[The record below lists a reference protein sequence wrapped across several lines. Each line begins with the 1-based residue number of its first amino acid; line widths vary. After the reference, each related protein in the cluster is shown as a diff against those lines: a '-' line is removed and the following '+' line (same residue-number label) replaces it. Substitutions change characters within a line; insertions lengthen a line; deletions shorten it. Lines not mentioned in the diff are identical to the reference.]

1 MKTKSASIFVV
12 VGSWTIVAV
21 IGLLLGW
28 WFNSAYFS
36 MLGET
41 SRSIVEF
48 LSLTSLYFR
57 EDIMPYAE
65 RVFEVW
71 LVAQVAVSVL
81 CLGVALP
88 RLLPTPGARRA
99 VLVSG
104 LCLPL
109 VFCLVAAMARPL
121 TQKGVLG
128 PSSLDGLALPKLAK
142 GESVVIGGYKFS
154 KTSFGLGVEN
164 LGDTR
169 SVPKILVYDVESAW
183 ENNRGV
189 TILAALLWLG
199 LGAAVVR
206 LWTVK
211 AGGPG
216 QSPA

>member
-1 MKTKSASIFVV
+1 MKTKSASIAVV
-12 VGSWTIVAV
+12 VGSWTFVAV
-21 IGLLLGW
+21 IGLFLGG

-41 SRSIVEF
+41 SRNIVES

-57 EDIMPYAE
+57 EDIVPSTE

-71 LVAQVAVSVL
+71 LVAQVVVSVV

-99 VLVSG
+99 VLVSA

-109 VFCLVAAMARPL
+109 VFCLVAAIARPL

-128 PSSLDGLALPKLAK
+128 PSSLDGLTLPQLAK
-142 GESVVIGGYKFS
+142 GESVMIGGYKFS
-154 KTSFGLGVEN
+154 KTSFGVGIEN
-164 LGDTR
+164 LLDTR
-169 SVPKILVYDVESAW
+169 SVPAILVDDVESAW
-183 ENNRGV
+183 VNHKAV
-189 TILAALLWLG
+189 TILTVLLWLG

-206 LWTVK
+206 LWTVG

>member
-1 MKTKSASIFVV
+1 MKTKSTSIVV
-12 VGSWTIVAV
+12 VGGSWTIVAV

-36 MLGET
+36 MLGGT

-71 LVAQVAVSVL
+71 LVAQVVVSVV

-88 RLLPTPGARRA
+88 RLLPTPRARRA

-104 LCLPL
+104 FCLPL
-109 VFCLVAAMARPL
+109 VFCLVAAIARPL

-128 PSSLDGLALPKLAK
+128 PSSLDGLALPELAK
-142 GESVVIGGYKFS
+142 GESFMIGGYKFS
-154 KTSFGLGVEN
+154 KTFFGVGVEN
-164 LGDTR
+164 LLDTR
-169 SVPKILVYDVESAW
+169 SVPAILVDDVESAW
-183 ENNRGV
+183 ENHKGV